1 MIKDV
6 TALTL
11 TQDLFHLIKRLPHLR
26 LNVEPIDGLTKSE
39 HELLVVLR
47 MNVNGDRPMLSASEI
62 TNLLQITPAG
72 GTHLFNP
79 LIKAGYLR
87 RMQDPRDRR
96 IGLIGLTKKGLET
109 TDTLLAAVQGQITGL
124 IDYLGEADSRLFIRL
139 LSQVFDYLALQ
150 TETQPA
156 SQNDR

>member
-11 TQDLFHLIKRLPHLR
+11 TQDLYRLIKRLPHLR

-47 MNVNGDRPMLSASEI
+47 MNINGDRTMLSASEI

-96 IGLIGLTKKGLET
+96 IALIGLTKRGMET